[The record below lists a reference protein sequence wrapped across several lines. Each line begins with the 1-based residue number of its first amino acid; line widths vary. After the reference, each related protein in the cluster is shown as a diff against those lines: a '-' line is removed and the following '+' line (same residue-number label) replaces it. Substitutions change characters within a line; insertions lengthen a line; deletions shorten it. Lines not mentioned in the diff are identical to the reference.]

1 MSNPSSSAWRSWNLN
16 GVARDLAADLGHDPG
31 RIRLF
36 NAIRAVVAS
45 LVTGLVLYQF
55 AVRSEQA
62 IALAAPGFLISFLWV
77 VLARETRFRGQL
89 EMLFASSATI
99 AATVIIVS
107 LLRDW
112 PSWLGALYLCVGM
125 FLGTLVQDCLRRA
138 SGITVMWFVVTC
150 VELYSSP
157 SIAAVRFQMASI
169 AIGAGITFVICIL
182 FLPHSSARV
191 LRSALSDF
199 QWNAA
204 RIRHNALR
212 RSSGDDVYNK
222 ADQRAYDRLGRS
234 IAVIESE
241 LSGQSL
247 AHSDAF
253 FYALAR
259 AHVEVQIVREASISA
274 ARQSG
279 PDTQLHDEISARI
292 AVLDDALSTLRTIA
306 DKMEIRPIVSAHK
319 MPISIGVLAWRP
331 AIQVTAAITMAL
343 SLAEWIVPGRWYWAV
358 VTANAVLARSNTTT
372 IHRSFLRLAG
382 TVTGLIIGL
391 LIGWLIGGNML
402 LACAAIFVV
411 IFALHFYL
419 PVNYGIGVLFATIFV
434 GLLYASLGFS
444 ETQIL
449 LMRFE
454 ETIIGVLAAVLV
466 ATAVFPVRAASEA
479 SPAERA
485 ALNALK
491 EVVEALAGGG
501 DAGLAHAY
509 LRLHVLNQRLSEAK
523 QALRPA
529 ITVERV
535 IGRRDTYERW
545 RCLDDCRSW
554 IMIALRNSN
563 LNSCVPTSTVAHL
576 QSLWIMLEGMIDG
589 TYVPR
594 GESNRTFIRRG
605 HEEDAATQAA
615 TAEAAAALDRYWAAS
630 SGRRPRRSV
639 PDL

>member
-1 MSNPSSSAWRSWNLN
+1 MSKPSSPAWRSWNLN
-16 GVARDLAADLGHDPG
+16 GVARDLAAELGHDPG

-36 NAIRAVVAS
+36 NAVRAVVAS
-45 LVTGLVLYQF
+45 LVSGLVLYRF
-55 AVRSEQA
+55 AVHSEQA
-62 IALAAPGFLISFLWV
+62 IAFAAPGFLISFLWV

-112 PSWLGALYLCVGM
+112 PPWFGAIYLCVGM
-125 FLGTLVQDCLRRA
+125 FLGTLVQDCVRRA

-204 RIRHNALR
+204 LIRHNALR
-212 RSSGDDVYNK
+212 RSSGDDVYKK

-234 IAVIESE
+234 IAVIDSE

-247 AHSDAF
+247 AQSDAF
-253 FYALAR
+253 SYALAR
-259 AHVEVQIVREASISA
+259 AHVEAQIVREASISA
-274 ARQSG
+274 AGRRDS
-279 PDTQLHDEISARI
+279 DTQLLDRISARI
-292 AVLDDALSTLRTIA
+292 AVLDDALSTLRKIA
-306 DKMEIRPIVSAHK
+306 EKMEIRTIVPAQK
-319 MPISIGVLAWRP
+319 TPISIRALAWRP

-382 TVTGLIIGL
+382 TVMGLIIGL

-419 PVNYGIGVLFATIFV
+419 PVNYGVGVLFATIFV

-466 ATAVFPVRAASEA
+466 ATLVFPVRAVSVA
-479 SPAERA
+479 SPAEHA
-485 ALNALK
+485 ALSALK
-491 EVVEALAGGG
+491 EVVDALAGGG
-501 DAGLAHAY
+501 DTGLAHAY
-509 LRLHVLNQRLSEAK
+509 LRLHVLHQRLSEAK
-523 QALRPA
+523 QALRPV
-529 ITVERV
+529 ITVEGF
-535 IGRRDTYERW
+535 IGRRTTYERW

-554 IMIALRNSN
+554 IMIALHN
-563 LNSCVPTSTVAHL
+563 LNSCKPISAVVHL
-576 QSLWIMLEGMIDG
+576 QSLSTMLEGMVDG

-594 GESNRTFIRRG
+594 DESNRTFLQRG
-605 HEEDAATQAA
+605 HEEDAATEAA
-615 TAEAAAALDRYWAAS
+615 AAEAAAALGRYWAAS
-630 SGRRPRRSV
+630 SGRRPRRCV
-639 PDL
+639 PGL